1 MRLKKEYIEIIKKA
15 AKNNFG
21 QNAKVYLFGSRV
33 DDNKKGGD
41 IDLYIE
47 TNIKE
52 KILEHKIK
60 MLVELEKFMGEQ
72 KIDIVV
78 NNFFL
83 EKAIYKVAKHEGIQ
97 L

>member
-1 MRLKKEYIEIIKKA
+1 MRLNKKYIETIKRLT
-15 AKNNFG
+15 KNYFG
-21 QNAKVYLFGSRV
+21 PDSKIYLFGSRA

-47 TNIKE
+47 TN
-52 KILEHKIK
+52 HDGDVFDTKIK
-60 MLVELEKFMGEQ
+60 LLVELKKIIGEQ

-78 NNFFL
+78 NNQRDD
-83 EKAIYKVAKHEGIQ
+83 KIIYKVAQQEGVI

>member
-1 MRLKKEYIEIIKKA
+1 MIG
-15 AKNNFG
+15 NNFKSNKL
-21 QNAKVYLFGSRV
+21 QNEVKERVYWN
-33 DDNKKGGD
+33 NKKGGD

-97 L
+97 LWKKSS